1 MNFTITT
8 KKMMLAIFTVLLSFN
23 LLLAQQP
30 EVTVQASQA
39 IYLGK
44 TVAMG
49 EITYLTTNG
58 NPKKDEGKKN
68 WPKEIENFK
77 GNTLLENNNPNA
89 LPLNGD
95 PIRQYSTRTNNGEQI
110 ELVVDR
116 DGIPLEQSGSLPPDP
131 VGAIGNNNFVQLVNG
146 GGSQILITD
155 KEGNTTAGPF
165 SSNAF
170 WASINAAGAGDP
182 MILWDQEAER
192 WFVLELGND
201 FTSMLLAISDDDDP
215 AGQYTA
221 YQINAPGLPDYPKIG
236 IWPTGY
242 YITTNE
248 FTDPEIPVYVVDR
261 DAMLAGDPI
270 LNFQRVLGIPKFGG
284 TGAFQVASAVH
295 WAGDTPPPTT
305 TPMMAI
311 RLVDDAFGAGVDR
324 MEIFEFVPDFDNPN
338 NTTFAGP
345 IQLPTAPFDAD
356 LCPSGSIFECIE
368 QGDGTVMSA
377 LQQVVMFRPQYRNF
391 GTHESVVLNFSV
403 DVNGDNQAGV
413 RWMELRQTPTQP
425 WFIFQEGT
433 FAPDDR
439 TRFMGAIAM
448 DGGGNIALGY
458 TLLGADDGTFPS
470 TAITGR
476 RAADPLGEMSLGELV
491 VAEGLS
497 WNGSVRW
504 GDYAALTVDPNDQTT
519 FWFTNEYSGVNGN
532 WRTKIAAFVL
542 RQDTFDLAAQT
553 LLTPVS
559 ADDLTDA
566 EVVTGRFL
574 NAGLNPVADF
584 SIGFV
589 LDDVLIEKIQIPD
602 TLQPDSTLT
611 HVFATTADLSEI
623 RSYEFKLFTDL
634 DVDENPFN
642 DTLRVTIE
650 KLPRFDVAAV
660 GIEGLELQI
669 CETSREVDLVFENT
683 GTQDLE
689 SAVINYSVN
698 GGASNTV
705 TWTGNLAMG
714 GEGRVSVTL
723 TDFVDGTNAIS
734 FTVSEPN
741 GLPDEKASNDVFTTE
756 VSVILEGLTL
766 ELFIQFD
773 QFPGESSWE
782 ILDFEGN
789 PIHRG
794 GPYPAATPFSTLT
807 EILCFP
813 EGCFTMNFFDSYS
826 DGICCAFGNG
836 FYELRTEDG
845 FILAAGSEF
854 GPVNTDNFCLPFMC
868 TLEAEVGTNKE
879 TAPGANNGSLF
890 VNASSGGGF
899 IEYSIDGGVTF
910 QTAPFFSG
918 LAGDD
923 YNVVVRDEQNCEVE
937 IMVTINTCT
946 LSFTAEVENVS
957 AIGNEDGSITI
968 TADSPFAPLQ
978 YSIDGGSNYQD
989 SPIFENLP
997 AGDYDVAVLDGI
1009 ECFALEDVTIDLA
1022 VGIHTTTF
1030 GQRIE
1035 MNPNPTTGLVQITA
1049 IGFSD
1054 ELVIPTEI
1062 IDLSGRVIE
1071 RGKLTRYN
1079 EEHLGIMS
1087 VHIYPAG
1094 IYFLRLDI
1102 EGNDPLFKIVKH

>member
-1 MNFTITT
+1 MC
-8 KKMMLAIFTVLLSFN
+8 
-23 LLLAQQP
+23 
-30 EVTVQASQA
+30 
-39 IYLGK
+39 
-44 TVAMG
+44 
-49 EITYLTTNG
+49 
-58 NPKKDEGKKN
+58 
-68 WPKEIENFK
+68 
-77 GNTLLENNNPNA
+77 
-89 LPLNGD
+89 
-95 PIRQYSTRTNNGEQI
+95 IR
-110 ELVVDR
+110 
-116 DGIPLEQSGSLPPDP
+116 
-131 VGAIGNNNFVQLVNG
+131 
-146 GGSQILITD
+146 
-155 KEGNTTAGPF
+155 
-165 SSNAF
+165 
-170 WASINAAGAGDP
+170 
-182 MILWDQEAER
+182 
-192 WFVLELGND
+192 
-201 FTSMLLAISDDDDP
+201 
-215 AGQYTA
+215 
-221 YQINAPGLPDYPKIG
+221 
-236 IWPTGY
+236 
-242 YITTNE
+242 
-248 FTDPEIPVYVVDR
+248 
-261 DAMLAGDPI
+261 
-270 LNFQRVLGIPKFGG
+270 
-284 TGAFQVASAVH
+284 
-295 WAGDTPPPTT
+295 
-305 TPMMAI
+305 
-311 RLVDDAFGAGVDR
+311 
-324 MEIFEFVPDFDNPN
+324 
-338 NTTFAGP
+338 
-345 IQLPTAPFDAD
+345 
-356 LCPSGSIFECIE
+356 
-368 QGDGTVMSA
+368 
-377 LQQVVMFRPQYRNF
+377 
-391 GTHESVVLNFSV
+391 
-403 DVNGDNQAGV
+403 
-413 RWMELRQTPTQP
+413 
-425 WFIFQEGT
+425 
-433 FAPDDR
+433 
-439 TRFMGAIAM
+439 
-448 DGGGNIALGY
+448 
-458 TLLGADDGTFPS
+458 
-470 TAITGR
+470 
-476 RAADPLGEMSLGELV
+476 
-491 VAEGLS
+491 
-497 WNGSVRW
+497 
-504 GDYAALTVDPNDQTT
+504 
-519 FWFTNEYSGVNGN
+519 
-532 WRTKIAAFVL
+532 
-542 RQDTFDLAAQT
+542 
-553 LLTPVS
+553 
-559 ADDLTDA
+559 
-566 EVVTGRFL
+566 
-574 NAGLNPVADF
+574 
-584 SIGFV
+584 
-589 LDDVLIEKIQIPD
+589 
-602 TLQPDSTLT
+602 DS
-611 HVFATTADLSEI
+611 
-623 RSYEFKLFTDL
+623 
-634 DVDENPFN
+634 ENPFN